1 MQRLIKLLNKVNNI
15 SLKREKY
22 NISMVGYLNTQPFK
36 WALEDLIQQGHE
48 LILENPADCA
58 RSLMTDRVDL
68 ALIPVGSLKDMNDY
82 HLHTDYCIGCDGEV
96 RTVVLLSNDPLEQV
110 HTIYLDDHSR
120 TSQLLT
126 RVVVSGFKGIECE
139 YVEKNISE
147 MAILQ
152 SGEAALMIG
161 DKVFD
166 YEDKFEYSY
175 DLGMAWKEFTG
186 LPFVFAV
193 WVSKKA
199 DIPSSQFIDQI
210 NEKMEKVFSNL
221 DYYLQERP
229 AFYNG
234 VLQDRYFRKNISYGF
249 DKSKKMALQLF
260 LQKVEELQSSKDYL
274 FSSR

>member
-1 MQRLIKLLNKVNNI
+1 MKE
-15 SLKREKY
+15 EKY
-22 NISMVGYLNTQPFK
+22 RISMVGYLNTQPFK
-36 WALEDLIQQGHE
+36 WALEDLIQEGHE
-48 LILENPADCA
+48 LILENPANCA
-58 RSLMTDRVDL
+58 RSLLKDRVDL
-68 ALIPVGSLKDMNDY
+68 ALIPVGSLKDLDEY

-96 RTVVLLSNDPLEQV
+96 RTVVLLSNDPIDQV
-110 HTIYLDDHSR
+110 HTIFLDDHSR
-120 TSQLLT
+120 TSQLLA
-126 RVVVSGFKGIECE
+126 RVVISGFKGISCE
-139 YVEKNISE
+139 YSEINISE
-147 MAILQ
+147 MPDLKT
-152 SGEAALMIG
+152 GEAALMIG

-166 YEDKFEYSY
+166 YEDNFSYSY
-175 DLGMAWKEFTG
+175 DLGMAWKDFTG

-199 DIPSSQFIDQI
+199 GIPSSRFVEQI
-210 NEKMEKVFSNL
+210 NDKMEKVFNNL

-260 LQKVEELQSSKDYL
+260 LRKVEELKSKKDYL